1 MAVRYILLGSL
12 DPEWADRQ
20 RERVE
25 ATRIKSREL
34 GIEIEWIFY
43 TQGRFDFVA
52 MISASDAYVVQALT
66 MWYLK
71 HRFGRIEAMVALDEA
86 KMAGVIDRL

>member
-1 MAVRYILLGSL
+1 MRYILLGSL
-12 DPEWADRQ
+12 DAEWADRQ

-25 ATRIKSREL
+25 ATRSKAKEL
-34 GIEIEWIFY
+34 GLEIEWIFY

-52 MISASDAYVVQALT
+52 MISASDPYVVQALT

-71 HRFGRIEAMVALDEA
+71 RKFGRVEAMAALEERQ
-86 KMAGVIDRL
+86 MADVIDRL

>member
-1 MAVRYILLGSL
+1 MRYILLGTL

-20 RERVE
+20 RERLD
-25 ATRIKSREL
+25 ATRAKAKEM

-71 HRFGRIEAMVALDEA
+71 RRFGRVEAMPALDEA
-86 KMAGVIDRL
+86 RMADVIDRL